1 MKITNK
7 ETMRLMVDL
16 LNKYNDAYDK
26 GQPLISDKA
35 MKVNINAYVLE
46 DIDKFIK

>member
-1 MKITNK
+1 M
-7 ETMRLMVDL
+7 
-16 LNKYNDAYDK
+16 DK
-26 GQPLISDKA
+26 NAEKKKWRIDYCFIVNEPLISDKA